1 MEGARRLFLEGAGRL
16 FLDGAGRLFL
26 DGGHRAALLG
36 GSKAALLG
44 EGRAPL
50 LGGAQKK
57 HLVKRCFCDPVGIRT
72 QDPQLR
78 RLLLYPAEL
87 PDPIYSAAKLIKK
100 IIFCNSFSHSRIKL
114 FLTAGLCFFSQPD
127 YYPTVRLNVVINLR
141 CFRGELLLADRLRL
155 VCRRHPQHLESS
167 PLRRFHA
174 AYGARSWQ

>member
-1 MEGARRLFLEGAGRL
+1 ME
-16 FLDGAGRLFL
+16 GAGRLFL

-100 IIFCNSFSHSRIKL
+100 IIFCNSFSHSRIML
-114 FLTAGLCFFSQPD
+114 FLTAGLLSDCETECRYQ
-127 YYPTVRLNVVINLR
+127 PTVLPGRTSPCGPITISLPSASSALR
-141 CFRGELLLADRLRL
+141 IIPSETIPRSLRGSKLAMKHTSLPTR
-155 VCRRHPQHLESS
+155 SS
-167 PLRRFHA
+167 GL
-174 AYGARSWQ
+174 